1 MPSNACE
8 MKKLFV
14 LTICL
19 LQTTVHFA
27 QSSETLVV
35 EQLSEF
41 LEFRPQEKV
50 FLHTNKQILAAG
62 ETLWFKAYLTDAN
75 THKASKLSKVLSV
88 ELIDQNQQ
96 MLYSRILKLEN
107 GSGFAEID
115 LSDSLPDGD
124 YFLKAYTNYMLNFD
138 RSLLYTQP
146 LKIINKWVAY
156 PKTEAPSAGFDVQF
170 FPESGDFVNGLI
182 TSVGFK
188 AIDEKGLGVSISGE
202 IVDDQANKITDFQSQ
217 FAGMGSFKL
226 IPTTGRTYTAR
237 VAYKGSFFEFPLPKV
252 LPNGAIIQVTPAL
265 EKMTIKVLTKDYPL
279 DNHFLLGYQ
288 RGKAFMLLKPD
299 PSNSYM
305 YSTFSTTDLPSG
317 MVNFTL
323 FNPESVAIAERLS
336 FVMSQDDPTLSIENP
351 EKNTNRS
358 KTSVSLSIDHQGK
371 DALADLSVSV
381 FRASLDQPMK
391 NNIQTHLLLS
401 SDLKG
406 HIEMPQ
412 YYFQDVD
419 MQKVEALNNLL
430 LTQGWRRFKWPDVM
444 DKDLPEINHFLEQHQ
459 SISGQLFKYYNR
471 QHSAPGE
478 VSLTVLENP
487 LINATVET
495 DADGKFQFAGLDFQD
510 TVSIILQAQKP
521 GKKAKKDPTKEKN
534 DAFYIR
540 VDKKAIPPVVTPL
553 VPMRTAEIDNAIA
566 DAEAQM
572 NKIREIEAAF
582 SEGGAIMLDAFEF
595 KSTKNPYDDPVSSR
609 ALMYNNP
616 TTRVELDSMP
626 VDPRLGAATMADVF
640 NALQIPGFN
649 TTTMQSRGAS
659 TISGSNTVAF
669 FYDGMQ
675 VDQAF
680 VMQDLSPGDVGSI
693 DYFTGAKA
701 SIFGAVGASGVIAIY
716 PRSDRSYANLD
727 VVGIANFKLPG
738 YYQPREFYSPNY
750 DVTTEEKPDYRAT
763 LYWNPAIQTD
773 QHGAATFS
781 FFTSDEDAE
790 YLIEVQGLTSDGN
803 PVFEQSY
810 MIVE

>member
-1 MPSNACE
+1 
-8 MKKLFV
+8 
-14 LTICL
+14 
-19 LQTTVHFA
+19 
-27 QSSETLVV
+27 
-35 EQLSEF
+35 
-41 LEFRPQEKV
+41 
-50 FLHTNKQILAAG
+50 
-62 ETLWFKAYLTDAN
+62 
-75 THKASKLSKVLSV
+75 
-88 ELIDQNQQ
+88 
-96 MLYSRILKLEN
+96 
-107 GSGFAEID
+107 
-115 LSDSLPDGD
+115 
-124 YFLKAYTNYMLNFD
+124 
-138 RSLLYTQP
+138 LLYTQP

-156 PKTEAPSAGFDVQF
+156 PSPEAPPTAFDVQF
-170 FPESGDFVNGLI
+170 FPESGDLVNGLI

-188 AIDEKGLGVSISGE
+188 AINEKGLGVSISGE

-226 IPTTGRTYTAR
+226 IPTIERTYTAR
-237 VAYKGSFFEFPLPKV
+237 VSYQGSVFEFPLPTV
-252 LPNGAIIQVTPAL
+252 RPNGAIIQVTPAL
-265 EKMTIKVLTKDYPL
+265 EKMTLKVLTKDYSL
-279 DNHFLLGYQ
+279 ENHFLLGYQ

-299 PSNSYM
+299 PTNSYM
-305 YSTFSTTDLPSG
+305 YSSFSTANLPTG
-317 MVNFTL
+317 VVYFTL
-323 FNPESVAIAERLS
+323 FDANGLAIAERLS
-336 FVMSQDDPTLSIENP
+336 FIMSQGDPTLTIENT
-351 EKNTNRS
+351 EKNANRS
-358 KTSVSLSIDHQGK
+358 KTSVSLSMDHLGE
-371 DALADLSVSV
+371 DNGLADLSVSV
-381 FRASLDQPMK
+381 FKASLDLPMK
-391 NNIQTHLLLS
+391 NTIQTHLLLS

-412 YYFQDVD
+412 YYFADVD
-419 MQKVEALNNLL
+419 MEKVEALNNLL
-430 LTQGWRRFKWPDVM
+430 LTQGWRRFKWATVM
-444 DKDLPEINHFLEQHQ
+444 NQGLPEIQHFLEQHQ

-471 QHSAPGE
+471 QHSAPGN

-495 DADGKFQFAGLDFQD
+495 GEDGKFQFAGLDFQD

-534 DAFYIR
+534 DAYYIN
-540 VDKKAIPPVVTPL
+540 VDQRKIPPVVIPL
-553 VPMRTAEIDNAIA
+553 VPIPEAEMDDAIS

-572 NKIREIEAAF
+572 NRIREIEAAF

-595 KSTKNPYDDPVSSR
+595 KSSKNPYDDPVSSR

-626 VDPRLGAATMADVF
+626 VDPRLGAASMADVF

-659 TISGSNTVAF
+659 TFSGSNTVAF

-675 VDQAF
+675 VDKEF
-680 VMQDLSPGDVGSI
+680 VMQDLSPSDVGSI

-716 PRSDRSYANLD
+716 PRSERSYANLD

-750 DVTTEEKPDYRAT
+750 DVITEEKPDYRAT
-763 LYWNPAIQTD
+763 LYWNPAVQTD
-773 QHGAATFS
+773 QNGTATFS

-790 YLIEVQGLTSDGN
+790 YLIEVQGLTSDGS
-803 PVFEQSY
+803 PVFRQSY
-810 MIVE
+810 LIVE

>member
-1 MPSNACE
+1 MRRFFA
-8 MKKLFV
+8 
-14 LTICL
+14 LTIFL
-19 LQTTVHFA
+19 LHATYHFA
-27 QSSETLVV
+27 QPIETLVV
-35 EQLSEF
+35 DELTEY
-41 LEFRPQEKV
+41 LELRPQEKV

-75 THKASKLSKVLSV
+75 TLKASKLSKVLNV
-88 ELIDQNQQ
+88 ELIDQNQRI
-96 MLYSRILKLEN
+96 LYSRVLKLEN

-156 PKTEAPSAGFDVQF
+156 PKAEDPPTAFDVQF
-170 FPESGDFVNGLI
+170 FPESGYLVSGLI

-188 AIDEKGLGVSISGE
+188 AINEKGLGVSISGE

-226 IPTTGRTYTAR
+226 IPTIEHMYTAR
-237 VAYKGSFFEFPLPKV
+237 VSYQGSVFEFPLPAV
-252 LPNGAIIQVTPAL
+252 RPSGAIIQVTPAL
-265 EKMTIKVLTKDYPL
+265 EKMTLKVLTKDYSL
-279 DNHFLLGYQ
+279 ENHFLLGYQ
-288 RGKAFMLLKPD
+288 RGKAVMLLKPD
-299 PSNSYM
+299 PTNSYM
-305 YSTFSTTDLPSG
+305 YSAFSTTDLPTG
-317 MVNFTL
+317 IVHFTL
-323 FNPESVAIAERLS
+323 FNPEGIAIAERLS
-336 FVMSQDDPTLSIENP
+336 FIMSQNDPTLSIENI
-351 EKNTNRS
+351 EKNANRS
-358 KTSVSLSIDHQGK
+358 KTSVSLSMDHLGE
-371 DALADLSVSV
+371 DNGLADLSVSV
-381 FRASLDQPMK
+381 FKASLDLPMK
-391 NNIQTHLLLS
+391 NTIQTHLLLS

-412 YYFQDVD
+412 YYFADVD
-419 MQKVEALNNLL
+419 MEKVEALNNLL
-430 LTQGWRRFKWPDVM
+430 LTQGWRRFKWATVM
-444 DKDLPEINHFLEQHQ
+444 NKDLPEIQHFLEQHQ

-471 QHSAPGE
+471 QHSAPGN

-495 DADGKFQFAGLDFQD
+495 GEDGRFQFAGLDFQD

-534 DAFYIR
+534 DAYYIKVNQR
-540 VDKKAIPPVVTPL
+540 KSPPVVIPL
-553 VPMRTAEIDNAIA
+553 VPIPEAEMDGAIS

-572 NKIREIEAAF
+572 NRIREIEAAF

-595 KSTKNPYDDPVSSR
+595 KSSKNPYDDPVSSR

-626 VDPRLGAATMADVF
+626 VDPRLGAASMADVF

-659 TISGSNTVAF
+659 TFSGSNTVAF

-675 VDQAF
+675 VDKEF
-680 VMQDLSPGDVGSI
+680 VMQDLSPSDVGSI

-716 PRSDRSYANLD
+716 PRSEQSYANLD

-750 DVTTEEKPDYRAT
+750 DVITEEKPDYRAT
-763 LYWNPAIQTD
+763 LYWNPAVQTD
-773 QHGAATFS
+773 QNGTATFS

-790 YLIEVQGLTSDGN
+790 YLIEVQGLTSDGS
-803 PVFEQSY
+803 PVFRQSY
-810 MIVE
+810 LIME